1 MKGSPAKLGEIA
13 GTDGHAS
20 ALKQNEEAKGLF
32 GEGRAEHQKKTK
44 KLEKR
49 MKKYH
54 GDVMDDMWLNDVE
67 FENLAT
73 EGSEGSKKYV
83 KASEDAD
90 KLYTTNTTKDVLGLK
105 NIGGKLFGDK
115 IQKRGSSNPQT
126 EFKFNPLHK

>member
-20 ALKQNEEAKGLF
+20 ALKQTVEAKGL
-32 GEGRAEHQKKTK
+32 GGTGRAEHQKKTK
-44 KLEKR
+44 KLEER

-54 GDVMDDMWLNDVE
+54 GDVMDDMWLNNVE

-73 EGSEGSKKYV
+73 EGSEESKKYV
-83 KASEDAD
+83 KAYQDQD
-90 KLYTTNTTKDVLGLK
+90 KLSKENTTKDVLGLK

-115 IQKRGSSNPQT
+115 IQKRGSANSQT